1 MIAKKIMDLELIS
14 KILKA
19 LILENDR
26 VSLPGM
32 GSFIAEM
39 APSVFSD
46 RARVIHPPFRR
57 ILFRPSEIW
66 NDQLLEKEYAANKGV
81 SEEEARRDISEL
93 VKSLKSELNVAKS
106 VRIPEFGTMRATE
119 QNDYFFVADKDLF
132 NYTETFGLKPV
143 NVKLMP
149 KRGQV
154 EELTGKP
161 VPNFFHKESHDP
173 LIREIQH
180 GRLLTPTVHEPV
192 IEDVVLSQPD
202 IEPDIQPVIQPVI
215 QPESQP
221 MDSQPVE
228 KQHID
233 LQFDEPESADSQPVQ
248 IEEVVQTKEVSHSAH
263 SQTDESQPLVSEHR
277 PASKPARY
285 SEIVSPKNDE
295 SKKSDSGKFVKRVIM
310 ILGIIFT
317 VIVVIVLLYVFKD
330 ELRPFWE
337 WILYN
342 KEERELLRS
351 AGSSY

>member
-81 SEEEARRDISEL
+81 GEEEARREISEL

-154 EELTGKP
+154 EELSGKP
-161 VPNFFHKESHDP
+161 VPNFFHKESHEP
-173 LIREIQH
+173 LIRDIQH
-180 GRLLTPTVHEPV
+180 GRPLTPTVHEPV

-202 IEPDIQPVIQPVI
+202 IEP
-215 QPESQP
+215 
-221 MDSQPVE
+221 
-228 KQHID
+228 
-233 LQFDEPESADSQPVQ
+233 ESADPQPAQ

-263 SQTDESQPLVSEHR
+263 SQTDESQPLVSEHH
-277 PASKPARY
+277 PASKPAKY
-285 SEIVSPKNDE
+285 AEIVSPKNDE
-295 SKKSDSGKFVKRVIM
+295 SKKRDSGKFVKRVIVT
-310 ILGIIFT
+310 LAVIFT
-317 VIVVIVLLYVFKD
+317 VIVAIVLLYVFKD

-342 KEERELLRS
+342 KEERELLRNV
-351 AGSSY
+351 GSSY

>member
-81 SEEEARRDISEL
+81 GEEEARREISEL

-154 EELTGKP
+154 EELSGKP
-161 VPNFFHKESHDP
+161 VPNFFHKESHEP
-173 LIREIQH
+173 LIRDIQH
-180 GRLLTPTVHEPV
+180 GRPLTPTVHEPV

-202 IEPDIQPVIQPVI
+202 IEPVIQPVI
-215 QPESQP
+215 QP

-233 LQFDEPESADSQPVQ
+233 LQFDEPESADPQPAQ

-263 SQTDESQPLVSEHR
+263 SQTDETQPLVTDESQPLVSEHH
-277 PASKPARY
+277 PASKPAKY
-285 SEIVSPKNDE
+285 AEIVSPKNDE
-295 SKKSDSGKFVKRVIM
+295 SKKRDSGKFVKRVIVT
-310 ILGIIFT
+310 LAVIFT
-317 VIVVIVLLYVFKD
+317 VIVAIVLLYVFKD

-342 KEERELLRS
+342 KEERELLRNV
-351 AGSSY
+351 GSSY

>member
-202 IEPDIQPVIQPVI
+202 IEP
-215 QPESQP
+215 
-221 MDSQPVE
+221 
-228 KQHID
+228 
-233 LQFDEPESADSQPVQ
+233 ESADPQPAQ
-248 IEEVVQTKEVSHSAH
+248 IEEVVQTKEVSHSEH
-263 SQTDESQPLVSEHR
+263 SQTDETQPLVTDESQPLVSEHH
-277 PASKPARY
+277 PASKPAKY
-285 SEIVSPKNDE
+285 AEIVSPKNDE
-295 SKKSDSGKFVKRVIM
+295 SKKRDSGKFVKRVIVT
-310 ILGIIFT
+310 LAVIFT
-317 VIVVIVLLYVFKD
+317 VIVAIVLLYVFKD

-342 KEERELLRS
+342 KEERELLRNV
-351 AGSSY
+351 GSSY